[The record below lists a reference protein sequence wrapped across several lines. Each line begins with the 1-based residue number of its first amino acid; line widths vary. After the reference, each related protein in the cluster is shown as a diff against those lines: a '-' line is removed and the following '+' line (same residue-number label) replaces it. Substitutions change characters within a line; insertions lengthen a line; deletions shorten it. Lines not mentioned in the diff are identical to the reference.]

1 LAQTVRYIVL
11 AVCPA
16 NLPHPCVHTIHR
28 QLGIDFDNVTSPA
41 DCGAL
46 CLKNPKCFA
55 SAWNGGSSDHFN
67 QCYLKGNGT
76 APVASDI
83 TTGCACRGPPPP
95 HLPPPP
101 TPFVGRFRVE

>member
-1 LAQTVRYIVL
+1 
-11 AVCPA
+11 
-16 NLPHPCVHTIHR
+16 VHTIHR